1 MHFPEFEKNPNLQKD
16 YLVYPE
22 VCKKKKTIFKV
33 VIKYLANTVFE
44 LEQCY
49 LHLIISISSYAMQV
63 RMYLPDS

>member
-16 YLVYPE
+16 YLVYPQE
-22 VCKKKKTIFKV
+22 CTKKKTICKV

-49 LHLIISISSYAMQV
+49 LHLIISSYAIQQV
-63 RMYLPDS
+63 GVYLPDS